1 MNNYY
6 EAIENKY
13 GDVYRAMY
21 NLSVQHDNLM
31 GKCIDWGFM
40 DKTANEY
47 VELRKDQGKM
57 TDRLIY
63 LFSYVLPPKPHR
75 VRQQYL

>member
-57 TDRLIY
+57 TDEEAKQFIAGWNHY
-63 LFSYVLPPKPHR
+63 LDRAFN
-75 VRQQYL
+75 